1 MSKTVFTRCASIITT
16 LVLALFLQGCATN
29 LRQPKA
35 PPQPTSKKL
44 STFQA
49 VQMKAITISPAF
61 AKAGANQKAA
71 KKINENL
78 VKEMKLVLPNLLDAD
93 KPAAPG
99 TLVITPVIEEIK
111 FIGGFARFMVG
122 GMAGSSAVL
131 MKVTYTDADSGA
143 VVGDPEFYRA
153 ANAFGGAYS
162 MGATDNMML
171 AEIARDIASYT
182 KMNL

>member
-1 MSKTVFTRCASIITT
+1 MSKPVFTKCVTIVTT

-29 LRQPKA
+29 LRQPKSA
-35 PPQPTSKKL
+35 PQPTSKKL

-49 VQMKAITISPAF
+49 VQMKAVTVSPAF

-78 VKEMKLVLPNLLDAD
+78 AKEMKLVFPNLQDAG
-93 KPAAPG
+93 KPAVPG
-99 TLVITPVIEEIK
+99 TLVITPVVEEIK
-111 FIGGFARFMVG
+111 FIGGFARYMVG
-122 GMAGSSAVL
+122 AMAGSSAIL

-143 VVGDPEFYRA
+143 VIGEPEFYRV
-153 ANAFGGAYS
+153 ANARGGAYS
-162 MGATDNMML
+162 MGVTDNLML
-171 AEIARDIASYT
+171 TEVARDIAYYT